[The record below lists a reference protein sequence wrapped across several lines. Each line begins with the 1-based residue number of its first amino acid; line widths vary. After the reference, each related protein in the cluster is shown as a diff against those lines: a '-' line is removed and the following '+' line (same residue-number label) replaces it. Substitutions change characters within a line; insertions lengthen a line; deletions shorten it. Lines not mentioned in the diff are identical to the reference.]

1 MGQKLVLKNIL
12 SDGVHLGKKVEPENL
27 ELFNSVIV
35 TEEIKANDD
44 SIIVSDDKKSD
55 KVVPAKS
62 AAGCSTE
69 FPDTKKVDELLR
81 SSKTLTKGTFKSH
94 ESGLL
99 VCCIPCNT
107 TITLGKEYKK
117 LSNVY
122 AHAGRL
128 GHKNNVI
135 SYLEREK
142 RKLANPSEV
151 ISSKKA
157 KMDNEEIQKEM
168 EIRYKELALKHG
180 EKILS
185 IDKKSRV
192 IKCNYCTKLFKIW
205 RRGIEQC

>member
-1 MGQKLVLKNIL
+1 MNDFDEWAIKVTSLGLKEKTIDLLREEDLDTIDMLKLLKNEDIRKLMISMGQKLVLKNIL

-44 SIIVSDDKKSD
+44 PIIVSDDKKSD

-151 ISSKKA
+151 ISSK
-157 KMDNEEIQKEM
+157 
-168 EIRYKELALKHG
+168 
-180 EKILS
+180 
-185 IDKKSRV
+185 
-192 IKCNYCTKLFKIW
+192 
-205 RRGIEQC
+205 